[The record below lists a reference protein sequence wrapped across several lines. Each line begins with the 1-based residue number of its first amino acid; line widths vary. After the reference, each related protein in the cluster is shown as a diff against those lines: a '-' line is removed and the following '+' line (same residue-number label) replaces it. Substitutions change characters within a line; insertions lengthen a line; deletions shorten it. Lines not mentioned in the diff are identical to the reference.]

1 MPEDFNSRVIRE
13 FRENDGKVGPPFE
26 GAPMIL
32 LHHVGAKSGAE
43 RVTPLIYFPE
53 PDHYVIVAS
62 AAGAPSHP
70 AWYHN
75 LKTTPDVTVELAT
88 DSGVDIFT
96 AHAEEITGDERDA
109 QWDKIVGLNPG
120 FGDYARKTEGIRTI
134 PLIALTRAA

>member
-1 MPEDFNSRVIRE
+1 MPEDFNTRVIRE

-32 LHHVGAKSGAE
+32 VHHIGAKSGAE

-53 PDHYVIVAS
+53 SDHYVIVAS

-75 LKTTPDVTVELAT
+75 LKTTPDITVELAT
-88 DSGVDIFT
+88 GSGVDTFT
-96 AHAEEITGDERDA
+96 AHAEEIAGDERDA
-109 QWDKIVGLNPG
+109 QWDKLVRLNPG
-120 FGDYARKTEGIRTI
+120 FGDYAKKTEGIRTI
-134 PLIALTRAA
+134 PLLALTRAA

>member
-1 MPEDFNSRVIRE
+1 MPEDFNTRVIRE

-32 LHHVGAKSGAE
+32 VHHIGAKSGAE

-53 PDHYVIVAS
+53 SDHYVIVAS

-75 LKTTPDVTVELAT
+75 LKTTPDITVELAT
-88 DSGVDIFT
+88 GSGVDTFT
-96 AHAEEITGDERDA
+96 AHAEEIAGDERDA
-109 QWDKIVGLNPG
+109 QWDKLVRLNPG
-120 FGDYARKTEGIRTI
+120 FGDYAKKTEGVRTI
-134 PLIALTRAA
+134 PLLALTRAA

>member
-1 MPEDFNSRVIRE
+1 MPEDFNARVIRE

-53 PDHYVIVAS
+53 PDHYVIATS

-88 DSGVDIFT
+88 DSGVDTFT